1 MSTAAVRGSD
11 WPSSS
16 QKNCSNDS
24 LQLKIC
30 SAEAEALLIPRE
42 LAMVE
47 PALYFITYQ
56 SVPELPHVSQCLAFT
71 PLDYT
76 ACSCRTNV
84 FQG

>member
-1 MSTAAVRGSD
+1 MRGSD

-16 QKNCSNDS
+16 HRNCCNDS

-30 SAEAEALLIPRE
+30 SAEAEALLMPRE

-47 PALYFITYQ
+47 PALYFILYTYL

-76 ACSCRTNV
+76 ACSSRTNV